1 MKGIKQIYI
10 LVILAVLF
18 LVSCNPCARLVKRCP
33 SSDSISYIESI
44 DTIIITVPA
53 SIMET
58 EFSLGDIGLT
68 GEDENQIVEVVV
80 KDSVVYIRTTCKA
93 QEQEIY
99 SLRKKLASQKTRIER
114 VEIPTYVKYI
124 PKYSRITD
132 ILAPVLAL
140 LIIGGAYLRIK
151 KIV

>member
-1 MKGIKQIYI
+1 
-10 LVILAVLF
+10 
-18 LVSCNPCARLVKRCP
+18 
-33 SSDSISYIESI
+33 
-44 DTIIITVPA
+44 
-53 SIMET
+53 MET